1 MIGQSVQTCPPAAG
15 QAGGSSH
22 CASVTCCVPAALA
35 LAFLADGRQLGR
47 WALGCWQTEP
57 DGDSANDGLL
67 RGHSLFDGQPTW
79 VRPVVEP
86 QRLSAARP
94 PEGAHTV
101 AEGGGT
107 PSIAA
112 RPSEGAH
119 TAAEGEGTPSIAARP
134 PEGAHTAAEGEG
146 TPSIAARPPE
156 GAHTVAEGEGTPSS
170 AARRPEG
177 AHTAAE
183 GEGAPSSV
191 IYHVG
196 SSPSA
201 LTARIRAT
209 VQPVHTPVGAPRPD
223 GACRISLHAERPG
236 DMDDARWLRLVRCHE
251 VEVLLIQAQLRLLQA
266 AQPPATPVC
275 NPCGEAR

>member
-1 MIGQSVQTCPPAAG
+1 M
-15 QAGGSSH
+15 
-22 CASVTCCVPAALA
+22 
-35 LAFLADGRQLGR
+35 ADGRQLGR

-57 DGDSANDGLL
+57 DDDSADDGLV

-86 QRLSAARP
+86 QRPSAARPPEGAHTAAEGAGTPLSAARP

-101 AEGGGT
+101 AEGAGT
-107 PSIAA
+107 PA
-112 RPSEGAH
+112 
-119 TAAEGEGTPSIAARP
+119 
-134 PEGAHTAAEGEG
+134 
-146 TPSIAARPPE
+146 
-156 GAHTVAEGEGTPSS
+156 
-170 AARRPEG
+170 
-177 AHTAAE
+177 
-183 GEGAPSSV
+183 SV
-191 IYHVG
+191 VYHVG
-196 SSPSA
+196 RSPNA

-209 VQPVHTPVGAPRPD
+209 VQPVHTPGTLHADGAPRPD
-223 GACRISLHAERPG
+223 GASCRISLHAERPG